1 MARSLTAALVALV
14 VTASLVASAMSE
26 TPECCKDYH
35 KWGNELEKT
44 CDDEE
49 QSDNDCNAWCMQSSC
64 SRDGKDGW
72 CKKIGKLHYC
82 HCKC

>member
-1 MARSLTAALVALV
+1 LRWSTPDLVALV
-14 VTASLVASAMSE
+14 FNFVAVSE
-26 TPECCKDYH
+26 TPECCKDYQ
-35 KWGNELEKT
+35 KWGNESEKT